1 MLLYYNLC
9 ESVNNFGYL
18 MTLLFQVSYIFPILS
33 SYSSEFILL
42 TEKMSHFSSKRIN
55 FEFLLKCLVMIVK
68 KNSCV
73 QFDLF

>member
-18 MTLLFQVSYIFPILS
+18 MTLLFQVSYILS
-33 SYSSEFILL
+33 TNSSEFILL